1 MTTPSRVLEL
11 LRTAP
16 LAVASALGWVL
27 GTAWAALVAV
37 VSGVGLV
44 VGTAYL
50 ALRTLAFAL
59 YYGFL
64 LGAHIKLEPV
74 PKRKPSILE

>member
-1 MTTPSRVLEL
+1 MSEL
-11 LRTAP
+11 LRAAP
-16 LAVASALGWVL
+16 LAVATAVGWVF

-37 VSGVGLV
+37 ISGVGLV
-44 VGTAYL
+44 VGTTYL

-64 LGAHIKLEPV
+64 LGAHIKLGPA
-74 PKRKPSILE
+74 PPRPPRSPSMPQ